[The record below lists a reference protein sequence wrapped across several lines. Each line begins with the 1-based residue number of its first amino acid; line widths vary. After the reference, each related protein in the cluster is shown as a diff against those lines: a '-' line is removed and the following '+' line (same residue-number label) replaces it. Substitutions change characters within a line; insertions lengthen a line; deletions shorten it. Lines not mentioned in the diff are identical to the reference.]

1 MNVRL
6 KSDLFDYRQNVVF
19 SHQQQLVVAEFD
31 FIGTVT
37 GEQHFV
43 TRLQLKFT
51 S

>member
-1 MNVRL
+1 MRL

-19 SHQQQLVVAEFD
+19 SHQQQFVVAEFD
-31 FIGTVT
+31 FVRAVA

-43 TRLQLKFT
+43 ALLQLEFT